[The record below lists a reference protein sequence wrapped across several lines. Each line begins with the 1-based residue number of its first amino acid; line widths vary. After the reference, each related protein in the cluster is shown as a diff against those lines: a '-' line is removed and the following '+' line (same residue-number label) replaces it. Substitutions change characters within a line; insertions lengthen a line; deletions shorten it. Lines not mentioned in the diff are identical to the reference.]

1 MSSSTR
7 GTDSTVDDGAL
18 TAFGLILISGAFI
31 SAFSVGFAIG
41 ICGAPLPNCNNSNGG
56 GGRGGGCNMNSSGG
70 GGNCAGLAAV
80 MLFFVAFV
88 LVIAAGLFIGHAV
101 GRGIAPVIGVAA
113 AAVVSAPA
121 TALRHADESFQTW
134 MGHFGA
140 NPDAAQEHLRCSGQ
154 VMLVGTTLSLICMVV
169 AMACPWA
176 VVENPSAGSDA
187 HVIFLYVYYG
197 AALKASFASFFPDAN
212 SEPLLVSS
220 AVDSLATVSSI
231 SCLVLSLS
239 LASQLLAFAATIRTW
254 MALNSGPGA
263 NRVCA
268 REASMQL
275 NALTFFMMIFCCCTY
290 LNSFNNVIS
299 ALGSPGSFSSAVQP
313 GLGFAFASALLSF
326 LSVLMVSGLG
336 FRKAWRHNVA
346 GEVGATSPLLP
357 ASARNAARAEDS
369 STIGAAKSVHP
380 HLLRELLEAAQA
392 KETECPVCL
401 DKITIENGKYT
412 ECGHLFCKNCVE
424 ELTAEKG
431 LQARCPACRADISPR
446 GAVIET
452 RAPVL

>member
-1 MSSSTR
+1 
-7 GTDSTVDDGAL
+7 
-18 TAFGLILISGAFI
+18 
-31 SAFSVGFAIG
+31 
-41 ICGAPLPNCNNSNGG
+41 
-56 GGRGGGCNMNSSGG
+56 MNSSGADG
-70 GGNCAGLAAV
+70 DCVCRAAV
-80 MLFFVAFV
+80 TLFFVAFV
-88 LVIAAGLFIGHAV
+88 LLIAAGLFVGHAV
-101 GRGIAPVIGVAA
+101 GRGIAPSIGVAA

-140 NPDAAQEHLRCSGQ
+140 NPDAAQEHLRCSGR
-154 VMLVGTTLSLICMVV
+154 VLLVGTTMSLICMVV

-197 AALKASFASFFPDAN
+197 AALKASFASLFPDDVN
-212 SEPLLVSS
+212 SEPLLVSN
-220 AVDSLATVSSI
+220 AVDSLATVSAI

-239 LASQLLAFAATIRTW
+239 LATQLLAFAATIRTW

-275 NALTFFMMIFCCCTY
+275 NALTFLMMIFCCCTY
-290 LNSFNNVIS
+290 LSSFNNVIS

-313 GLGFAFASALLSF
+313 GLGFAFAAALLSF

-346 GEVGATSPLLP
+346 GEVGATSPLLS
-357 ASARNAARAEDS
+357 ASTRNAARAEETAGPNS

-412 ECGHLFCKNCVE
+412 ECGHLFCNDCVE
-424 ELTAEKG
+424 KLIAEKG
-431 LQARCPACRADISPR
+431 LHARCPTCRADISPR
-446 GAVIET
+446 GAVVET
-452 RAPVL
+452 RVPVL